1 MALLNSKGEALE
13 TGVASESGVWQ
24 DAAGVSIWVQAG
36 DQIPPGASQPGEPV
50 KPAKKRVSGKARK
63 GPAEDK

>member
-1 MALLNSKGEALE
+1 MALLNSKGDALVTE
-13 TGVASESGVWQ
+13 IASESGVWQ
-24 DAAGVSIWVQAG
+24 GTDGVNIWVQAG

-50 KPAKKRVSGKARK
+50 KPVKKRASGKARK